1 MKACALLT
9 CFASSAM
16 VAHAQTGTYTWQ
28 VSNDNGA
35 TWSSS
40 CNGTDIKVRLL
51 ASWSGVNG
59 TNEGFAA
66 AQFDAIV
73 MGAVPA
79 DMVYGAVIPAQ
90 FDMFG
95 WVHLGFDIPG
105 GKKIDKPWDA
115 ELPGVGSGWINP
127 GQAAMDTGG
136 NYNSTNGALIFKFDL
151 FCTDARPIVCD
162 MVLNSRVG
170 CAMLIYN
177 NSAGDRTS
185 IGLDQITVIPAEI
198 NIPTPASL
206 VLLCMCGLT
215 ATKRRRNEIAT

>member
-1 MKACALLT
+1 MKSSIALLALST
-9 CFASSAM
+9 LSTS
-16 VAHAQTGTYTWQ
+16 VGAQTGTYTWQ

-40 CNGTDIKVRLL
+40 CNGTNIKVRLL

-59 TNEGFAA
+59 TNEGFAGT
-66 AQFDAIV
+66 QFDATV
-73 MGAVPA
+73 LGAAPA
-79 DMVYGAVIPAQ
+79 DIVHSAVIPAQ
-90 FDMFG
+90 FDPFG

-105 GKKIDKPWDA
+105 GKKVDMPTDA
-115 ELPGVGSGWINP
+115 ELPGMGNRWINP

-136 NYNSTNGALIFKFDL
+136 PYNSTNGALVFKFDL
-151 FCTDARPIVCD
+151 VCSEARPIVFS

-170 CAMLIYN
+170 RAMLIYN

-185 IGLDQITVIPAEI
+185 IGIDQITVNPAWI

-206 VLLCMCGLT
+206 VLFCMCGLT
-215 ATKRRRNEIAT
+215 ATKRPRNEIAT